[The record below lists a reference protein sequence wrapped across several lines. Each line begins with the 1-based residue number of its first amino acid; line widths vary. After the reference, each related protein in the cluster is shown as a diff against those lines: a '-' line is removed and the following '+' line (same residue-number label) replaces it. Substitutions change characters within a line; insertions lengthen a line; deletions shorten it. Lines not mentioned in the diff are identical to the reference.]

1 MTLIAISDPVNA
13 VDTLA
18 AQVRPDFRLL
28 TRQVHERPLIYLD
41 NAATS
46 QKPEAVLQAMQ
57 HYYHHSNANVHR
69 GVHTLSNEATDSYE
83 GARKKIAQFIN
94 ARSFQEI
101 VYTRNASE
109 AINLVA
115 YTWGLSELKPGDEII
130 LSRME
135 HHSNLVPWQLVAQK
149 TGSVLKFVDI
159 TPDGHLDLEQFQSL
173 LTERTKL
180 VAIVHVSNMLGSI
193 NPAETIIALA
203 HANGSKVLLDACQSV
218 PHMAVD
224 VRALDCDWLVFSAH
238 KMCGP
243 TGIGILYGK
252 QDVLDSMPPFMG
264 GGEMIADVEWEQA
277 TYADLPHKFEAG
289 TPAIAEA
296 VGLGAAVDYLTE
308 IGIDRIHQHEQLLT
322 QRLLAGIQAIEG
334 VTVYGPKDARQRAG
348 LVSFAVEGIHAH
360 DLSTLL
366 DSDGIAIRA
375 GHHCTQPLHR
385 HLGVAATAR
394 ASVYLYNTLDEVETF
409 LVSLQESIDFF
420 RTALA

>member
-1 MTLIAISDPVNA
+1 MTLITIPDPVNA

-18 AQVRPDFRLL
+18 AQVRPDFGLL

-57 HYYHHSNANVHR
+57 DYYHHSNANVHR

-83 GARKKIAQFIN
+83 GARKKIARLIN
-94 ARSFQEI
+94 AHSFQEI

-115 YTWGLSELKPGDEII
+115 YAWGLSELKPGDEII

-135 HHSNLVPWQLVAQK
+135 HHSNLIPWQLVAQK
-149 TGSVLKFVDI
+149 TGSVLRFVEI
-159 TPDGHLDLEQFQSL
+159 TPAGHLDLDQFQSL

-180 VAIVHVSNMLGSI
+180 VTIVHVSNMLGSI
-193 NPAETIIALA
+193 NPAEKIIALA

-224 VRALDCDWLVFSAH
+224 VQTLDCDWLVFSAH

-252 QDVLDSMPPFMG
+252 QDLLDSMPPFMG
-264 GGEMIADVEWEQA
+264 GGEMIADVGWEQA
-277 TYADLPHKFEAG
+277 TYAELPHKFEAG

-334 VTVYGPKDARQRAG
+334 VTVYGPKDASQRAG
-348 LVSFAVEGIHAH
+348 LVSFAVDGIHAH

>member
-135 HHSNLVPWQLVAQK
+135 HHSNLIPWQLVAQK
-149 TGSVLKFVDI
+149 TGSLLKFVDI
-159 TPDGHLDLEQFQSL
+159 TPDGHLDLQQFQSL

-394 ASVYLYNTLDEVETF
+394 ASLYLYNTLDEVETF

>member
-1 MTLIAISDPVNA
+1 MTLIAIPDPVNA

-18 AQVRPDFRLL
+18 AQVRPDFGLL

-83 GARKKIAQFIN
+83 GARKKVAQLIN

-115 YTWGLSELKPGDEII
+115 YTWGMSELKPGDEII

-135 HHSNLVPWQLVAQK
+135 HHSNLIPWQLVAQK
-149 TGSVLKFVDI
+149 TGSVLKFVEI
-159 TPDGHLDLEQFQSL
+159 TPAGHLDLEQFQSL

-218 PHMAVD
+218 PHMGVD

-252 QDVLDSMPPFMG
+252 QDLLDSMPPFMG
-264 GGEMIADVEWEQA
+264 GGEMIADVGWEQS
-277 TYADLPHKFEAG
+277 TYAELPHKFEAG

-308 IGIDRIHQHEQLLT
+308 IGIDRIHQHEKLLT

-334 VTVYGPKDARQRAG
+334 VTVYGPTDVSQRAG

-366 DSDGIAIRA
+366 DQDGIAIRA

-385 HLGVAATAR
+385 DLGVAATAR

>member
-1 MTLIAISDPVNA
+1 MTLITIPNPVNA

-18 AQVRPDFRLL
+18 AQVRPDFGLL

-83 GARKKIAQFIN
+83 GARKKVAQLIN

-115 YTWGLSELKPGDEII
+115 YTWGMSELKPGDEII

-135 HHSNLVPWQLVAQK
+135 HHSNLIPWQLVAQK
-149 TGSVLKFVDI
+149 TGSVLKFVEI
-159 TPDGHLDLEQFQSL
+159 TPAGHLDLEQFQSL

-218 PHMAVD
+218 PHMGVD

-252 QDVLDSMPPFMG
+252 QDLLDSMPPFMG
-264 GGEMIADVEWEQA
+264 GGEMIADVGWEQS
-277 TYADLPHKFEAG
+277 TYAELPHKFEAG

-308 IGIDRIHQHEQLLT
+308 IGIDRIHQHEKLLT

-334 VTVYGPKDARQRAG
+334 VTVYGPTDVSQRAG

-366 DSDGIAIRA
+366 DQDGIAIRA

-385 HLGVAATAR
+385 DLGVAATAR